1 MIKKQFEEIHKFL
14 VEHKDKKVESILPM
28 LTQLMSSKN
37 QERTYVADD
46 EGNIIAIYC
55 YYHKRW
61 ELVDYIEYGR
71 KASTATGYNSMCKEG
86 VREWT
91 RQQNEAKK
99 QKEILLAKVATEQ
112 INTEQLTA
120 ELQKIEAERSKIKPL
135 PKEFDKYSYK
145 TKEEVLKAFE
155 KLTNTK

>member
-1 MIKKQFEEIHKFL
+1 MIKKQFEEIFEFL
-14 VEHKDKKVESILPM
+14 TQNQDKKVSQILPM

-46 EGNIIAIYC
+46 NGNVIAIYC

-91 RQQNEAKK
+91 KQHNEAKRR
-99 QKEILLAKVATEQ
+99 KEILLAKVATGQ
-112 INTEQLTA
+112 ISSEQLNEALQQTEA
-120 ELQKIEAERSKIKPL
+120 EGKIEPL
-135 PKEFDKYSYK
+135 PKEEVKAP
-145 TKEEVLKAFE
+145 TKSPNK
-155 KLTNTK
+155 K